1 MADNTHIIEVKTKG
15 AKKSEK
21 EVKGVNAALGNMA
34 KQAGL
39 AAAAYIGSQALLGA
53 IRSSIDLFAQQE
65 AAEKKLSFAAGAM
78 TESLKQQAVALQQQ
92 SRVGDEVI
100 IAQQSYLASLGLTE
114 QQIKDTI
121 EASVD
126 LAAATGMTLESAV
139 MNTAKTLSGLA
150 GEVGEKLGPAFRE
163 LTPEALK
170 AGAGIQFIKEQFA
183 GVAQADARSFAGA
196 IDQMTNAVGDAQEA
210 LGSVLAPVVQGMA
223 NLFKSAAESA
233 GSFFL
238 SVTETDL
245 ETMIRKLKDA
255 GVEVKTLEGLEL
267 INLKDQLRLVNQ
279 EIDNQ
284 GIKFKSVAEATESVT
299 EVNKDVQ
306 NIGVT
311 VNEDIEKREKLLG
324 RLRGLIK
331 AQNDGLVDQ
340 NGMVSVLNEATG
352 VTKDINVGNLDTLI
366 ATTKASLGYAQSTV
380 GLKDELDGVTLK
392 TDQILDNA
400 ERTLNNAV
408 NEGEEISKSI
418 GLLQERENIE
428 ARIAEIEEGSTAND
442 PEVIDEFQVKLGEFI
457 KKKED
462 EAAATQ
468 LQIDLNDAYI
478 LKMREQGQMLDVM
491 TSKEKKHAEEKG
503 KGVKTTMSVID
514 SIGKLQKNE
523 KVASVTSAISNA
535 YEAANSE
542 FMKYSKKYPAPTG
555 TILGIAAA
563 AAAVS
568 RGLKNADE
576 IKKAQ
581 YGADF
586 ITSGPQLMMVGE
598 GSGPE
603 RVQVT
608 PLVDPNLEGPQG
620 QAINVNISGN
630 VMHESFVEDNIIPSI
645 REGLRLGE
653 NIGL

>member
-21 EVKGVNAALGNMA
+21 QVKGVNAALGKMA
-34 KQAGL
+34 KQAGA
-39 AAAAYIGSQALLGA
+39 AAAAYFGSQALLSA

-65 AAEKKLSFAAGAM
+65 LAEKKLRFAAGAS
-78 TESLKQQAVALQQQ
+78 TNELIRQASALQQN
-92 SRVGDEVI
+92 SVFGDEAI
-100 IAQQSYLASLGLTE
+100 IAQQAYVKSLGVSTE
-114 QQIKDTI
+114 QTKEII
-121 EASVD
+121 AASVD
-126 LAAATGMTLESAV
+126 LSAALGISLQSAV
-139 MNTAKTLSGLA
+139 INTTKTLSGMQ
-150 GEVGEKLGPAFRE
+150 GEIGEKLPAAFKQ
-163 LTPEALK
+163 LTAEQLK
-170 AGAGIQFIKEQFA
+170 AGEGITFIRNQFRGTAKEEAQTLTGALTQASNAFGDLQEKVGERFAPVLNDLTKSFTDLITLNPSEEAIKE
-183 GVAQADARSFAGA
+183 
-196 IDQMTNAVGDAQEA
+196 
-210 LGSVLAPVVQGMA
+210 
-223 NLFKSAAESA
+223 K
-233 GSFFL
+233 
-238 SVTETDL
+238 
-245 ETMIRKLKDA
+245 
-255 GVEVKTLEGLEL
+255 
-267 INLKDQLRLVNQ
+267 
-279 EIDNQ
+279 
-284 GIKFKSVAEATESVT
+284 
-299 EVNKDVQ
+299 
-306 NIGVT
+306 
-311 VNEDIEKREKLLG
+311 IEFEKLLG
-324 RLRGLIK
+324 
-331 AQNDGLVDQ
+331 
-340 NGMVSVLNEATG
+340 VLT
-352 VTKDINVGNLDTLI
+352 NVNSAETSRKFAIQQLKEEYSGYLGDLDLE
-366 ATTKASLGYAQSTV
+366 KASLEDIVKLQTEQVKAMEQGILQKQLAE
-380 GLKDELDGVTLK
+380 ELEEITEK
-392 TDQILDNA
+392 RIKA
-400 ERTLNNAV
+400 ERKLFDLEQNASESFTMNLGGMAVVQNNVSKDRIGSQHAII
-408 NEGEEISKSI
+408 NNLKEE
-418 GLLQERENIE
+418 
-428 ARIAEIEEGSTAND
+428 EEQIKANHQAFLD
-442 PEVIDEFQVKLGEFI
+442 RMSSEEEFNNNGGDDDTDTDTDGDDGTDTIDEFNKKLDEFI
-457 KKKED
+457 KKKEND
-462 EAAATQ
+462 AAATQ

-491 TSKEKKHAEEKG
+491 TSKEKKHAEEKS
-503 KGVKTTMSVID
+503 KGTKTTLSVID

-523 KVASVTSAISNA
+523 KVASVTSALSNA